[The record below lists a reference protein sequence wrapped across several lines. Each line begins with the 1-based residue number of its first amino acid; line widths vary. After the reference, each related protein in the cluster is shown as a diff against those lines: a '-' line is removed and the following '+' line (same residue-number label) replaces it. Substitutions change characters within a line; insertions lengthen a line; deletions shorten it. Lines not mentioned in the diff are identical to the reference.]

1 MQLPLVRTSAQAKP
15 ITRQRLKTDDDLL
28 QFKPSATRA
37 GPSVSEAA
45 DVLREENGSRKQP
58 DSDSVETGIPAQ
70 FARRERGT
78 VLLRAFE
85 RRSRLFTENNR
96 QNLTSKY
103 AKILNPS
110 HVCTV
115 GRQRPSP
122 AAPMLPLH
130 KCSLSKSTNRTFSE
144 GVSLLFSIYIYI

>member
-1 MQLPLVRTSAQAKP
+1 MSTASLFLFLYRQFTPVTQTDWPTCAAATREDKCPNKP

-78 VLLRAFE
+78 VLLRAF
-85 RRSRLFTENNR
+85 L
-96 QNLTSKY
+96 KD
-103 AKILNPS
+103 
-110 HVCTV
+110 
-115 GRQRPSP
+115 
-122 AAPMLPLH
+122 APD
-130 KCSLSKSTNRTFSE
+130 S
-144 GVSLLFSIYIYI
+144 VY